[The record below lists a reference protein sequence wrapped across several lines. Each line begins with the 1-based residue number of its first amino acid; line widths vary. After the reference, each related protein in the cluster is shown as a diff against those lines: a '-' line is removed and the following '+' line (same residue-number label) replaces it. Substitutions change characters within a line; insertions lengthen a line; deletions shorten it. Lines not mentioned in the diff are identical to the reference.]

1 MRVLVIKE
9 FGHATV
15 LELLL
20 YLITNEYGVFMLET
34 RRKGEEKKF
43 CMKSTKWWSEHS
55 RGCFSVQ
62 NAKWAVSPLNA
73 LYFC

>member
-9 FGHATV
+9 FGRATV

-34 RRKGEEKKF
+34 SRRGEEKKF
-43 CMKSTKWWSEHS
+43 CMKSTK
-55 RGCFSVQ
+55 
-62 NAKWAVSPLNA
+62 
-73 LYFC
+73 